1 MIAARC
7 FGGLFTAGGSVTL
20 GVVADLFDVNDQ
32 QYAIAFIVLSS
43 VLGTSIGPLVG
54 PFIAG
59 AVKSQRKW
67 LTALDWI
74 FWVQLIFGFVTQM
87 VHLLIVPETRETVL
101 LDREAKRRRKAG
113 KKDIYGPNE
122 LKENR
127 FNPKEILL
135 TWWRPFDMLAREPIV
150 LCLSLL
156 SGVRI
161 KRLGQNSDRYSSL
174 MLSSSFSPN
183 PLRLFMQTGISLRSR
198 MVLRLFLSTLGMLS
212 RSFPFSQQSTASA
225 KCAGR
230 IPTCSRLKFAFG
242 GFCGRHLLS
251 PLVCLALRGLLL
263 VQTTMSIGL
272 LP

>member
-1 MIAARC
+1 MGI
-7 FGGLFTAGGSVTL
+7 
-20 GVVADLFDVNDQ
+20 VADLFDVNDQ

-87 VHLLIVPETRETVL
+87 VHLLVVPETRETIM

-113 KKDIYGPNE
+113 EKDVYGPNE

-127 FNPKEILL
+127 FNPKDILL

-161 KRLGQNSDRYSSL
+161 NRLVQNPDRYSSL
-174 MLSSSFSPN
+174 MLSFSFSPN
-183 PLRLFMQTGISLRSR
+183 PLRLFMQTGISPRLK

-212 RSFPFSQQSTASA
+212 RSFPSSQQSTASA
-225 KCAGR
+225 KSAGR
-230 IPTCSRLKFAFG
+230 TPTFLSLKFAFG
-242 GFCGRHLLS
+242 GYYGRHLLS
-251 PLVCLALRGLLL
+251 PLVCLALHGHLL
-263 VQTTMSIGL
+263 VQPTMSIGL